1 MGVKTTLSLET
12 LQTLFLHHD
21 FRQITPTRE
30 GIIDTTYFVSSN
42 TETFILKRFEDANPE
57 EVLQEQQLLRRLQQ
71 CGLKVSQHLESKK
84 EWHLYTKLSGSML
97 KHPTPLQLQHL
108 GKDIAKMHQCL
119 QGTLGLQA
127 MMTPQQRDQMLQQVK
142 NKNYALYKSVSP
154 LQTLE
159 LKAEVLVHGDLFRDN
174 VLFEGNHV
182 GIIDF
187 IDAGSA
193 TRLFDLGV
201 AALSFASSSRAELG
215 LFLKAYNQNTIQKI
229 SLPVLCSAIKD
240 AARFYT
246 LKRTTAGVR
255 DYRHQQ
261 ALLKQL
267 RRLPC

>member
-12 LQTLFLHHD
+12 LQTLFPHHD

-30 GIIDTTYFVSSN
+30 GIIDTTYFVSSD
-42 TETFILKRFEDANPE
+42 TESYILKRFEDAGPE
-57 EVLQEQQLLRRLQQ
+57 ELLQEQQLLRRLQQ
-71 CGLKVSQHLESKK
+71 CGLRVSQHLESK
-84 EWHLYTKLSGSML
+84 EGWHLYTRLSGSML
-97 KHPTPLQLQHL
+97 KRPTPLQLQHL
-108 GKDIAKMHQCL
+108 GRDVARMHRCL

-127 MMTPQQRDQMLQQVK
+127 MMAPQQRDQMLRQIKQ
-142 NKNYALYKSVSP
+142 KNYALYQRVLP
-154 LQTLE
+154 LRTLE
-159 LKAEVLVHGDLFRDN
+159 LKAERLVHGDLFRDN
-174 VLFEGNHV
+174 VLFEGNRV

-201 AALSFASSSRAELG
+201 AALSFASTSPADLH
-215 LFLKAYNQNTIQKI
+215 LFLKAYNQNSVQK
-229 SLPVLCSAIKD
+229 VAHTKLCSAMQD
-240 AARFYT
+240 AARFYS
-246 LKRTTAGVR
+246 LKRVNADVR